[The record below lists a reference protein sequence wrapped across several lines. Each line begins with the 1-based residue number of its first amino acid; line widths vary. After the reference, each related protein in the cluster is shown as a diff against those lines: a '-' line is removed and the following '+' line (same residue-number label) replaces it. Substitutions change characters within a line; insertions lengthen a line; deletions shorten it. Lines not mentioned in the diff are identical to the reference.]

1 MTDGIRCER
10 CGAESSAGEQHVCAV
25 EDRGQRATKADRPD
39 RPAPRPGEALGPSAS
54 AAYAIKPAPELE
66 PLEVVDDGFDPLI
79 GTLLGEHYRILERL
93 GRGGMGTVYLV
104 THVHLK
110 KKFAAK
116 LLNPDIASRPESIAR
131 FQQEAVAASRLDHEN
146 IVDITNFGQ
155 SEDGTVYLIMEFL
168 RGEALNQI
176 LARGRPEL
184 DDVLRIVVPI
194 CRGLAAAHGAGIVHR
209 DLKPEN
215 VFVARRGGR
224 HVVKILD
231 FGISK
236 LTQPHLADQ
245 GRLTQ
250 TGDVL
255 GSPVYMSP
263 EASRGDANVDARA
276 DIYAVG
282 VMLYEMVTG
291 QTPFSADNYLQV
303 LYKHISE
310 APEPPSKLVP
320 ELPAALEAVIL
331 RCLEKAPG
339 DRFQRI
345 EDLEAALTA
354 VVTGV
359 ELDAPVGAVAP
370 GPMTSIDA
378 PLPGSSGPPSGSVPV
393 SASTS
398 GARPAPAV
406 AVAVAAAAEPQPAPP
421 SPRRSRASL
430 LGLAAGFVGTLGV
443 LGFAGYALYRV
454 ATGGADPERLQPIA
468 ARTLPEVPPPA
479 PAPASPPPVVPPPV
493 AHTTELRVVTDP
505 AGATVSLDGEEL
517 GSTPLVWTLPAE
529 PGKRTLRVERDGFR
543 PETQALSLESNVAL
557 KIDLRPLPRGK
568 APPKPAQLDIKE
580 GR

>member
-1 MTDGIRCER
+1 MTDAIHCER
-10 CGAESSAGEQHVCAV
+10 CGAEIAAGEQHACALAG
-25 EDRGQRATKADRPD
+25 DRATKNDRGAL
-39 RPAPRPGEALGPSAS
+39 RPVAAPRAGGDGQ
-54 AAYAIKPAPELE
+54 AAHAMKPAPELE
-66 PLEVVDDGFDPLI
+66 PVELVDDGFDPLI
-79 GTLLGEHYRILERL
+79 GTLLGEHYRIIERL

-116 LLNPDIASRPESIAR
+116 ILNPDTARRPDSIAR

-146 IVDITNFGQ
+146 IVDIANFGQ

-194 CRGLAAAHGAGIVHR
+194 CRGLAAAHSAGIVHR

-224 HVVKILD
+224 HVVKLLD

-236 LTQPHLADQ
+236 LTQQHLGDQ

-263 EASRGDANVDARA
+263 EASRGDANVDSRA

-291 QTPFSADNYLQV
+291 QVPFSAENYLQV

-310 APEPPSKLVP
+310 EPEPPRKLVP

-331 RCLEKAPG
+331 RCLEKNPA
-339 DRFQRI
+339 DRYQRI
-345 EDLEAALTA
+345 EDVEAALTA
-354 VVTGV
+354 TVSGV
-359 ELDAPVGAVAP
+359 ELDAPVAAVAP

-378 PLPGSSGPPSGSVPV
+378 PLPGSSPVLGPSSGSVPV
-393 SASTS
+393 AASTS

-406 AVAVAAAAEPQPAPP
+406 AAEPSPQPVAPAK
-421 SPRRSRASL
+421 RSRASL
-430 LGLAAGFVGTLGV
+430 LGLLAGFIGTLGV
-443 LGFAGYALYRV
+443 LGFAGYALFR
-454 ATGGADPERLQPIA
+454 GGDKPERLQPIA
-468 ARTLPEVPPPA
+468 ARGLPEPTPPA
-479 PAPASPPPVVPPPV
+479 PPTVVEPKPAVAPPEPRSA
-493 AHTTELRVVTDP
+493 ELRVSTDP
-505 AGATVSLDGEEL
+505 AGAQVTLDGEEL
-517 GSTPLVWTLPAE
+517 GVTPLVWTLPVE

-543 PETQALSLESNVAL
+543 PEVRTLSLESSVAL
-557 KIDLRPLPRGK
+557 TIDLKALPRDK
-568 APPKPAQLDIKE
+568 PKPAQQLDIKE